1 MHVLYVCN
9 IYLTGFPG
17 SWEGLTACISQ
28 LQSFLLGNIE
38 GMLTLAR
45 GIWLVLVITTA
56 AA

>member
-1 MHVLYVCN
+1 MLYVCN